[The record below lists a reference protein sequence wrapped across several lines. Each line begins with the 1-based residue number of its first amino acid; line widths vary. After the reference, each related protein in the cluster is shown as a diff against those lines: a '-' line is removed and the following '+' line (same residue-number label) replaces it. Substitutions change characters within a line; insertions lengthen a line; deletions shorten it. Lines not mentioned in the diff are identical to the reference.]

1 MKFTENPT
9 PFSIGE
15 QGIRHMA
22 FQGKYY
28 YFTLFGQQRIL
39 QTTSDF
45 QQIRYITTVRIYDC
59 LCFDPNTCTFWASVQ
74 GCCSRIF
81 QLNMNLEE
89 IFSLCLSGVV
99 GSITGLSHNI
109 CHDCLWISFPWGVI
123 SCDKVSGEIKNRYL
137 IKGFVNSIL
146 SLCPGLLLVTRREK
160 RLFLEIYFENGNKI
174 KEFPLPNEISVR
186 NLLYLPCCHNNSLEI
201 LYTLG
206 ACYPKISREAVTAH
220 DLGFEPCFCHGKIC
234 ETICCPSH
242 GQCVDEVLESI
253 ALVECS
259 LSSILNS
266 QGEQLQKII
275 AESECIEEILCA
287 NERVNETITKVTHL
301 EMILHNK
308 LESLTKICQCHP
320 PCQEEFPC
328 VTDFI
333 TKIEENN

>member
-1 MKFTENPT
+1 MKFTENQI

-15 QGIRHMA
+15 QGVRHMA

-28 YFTLFGQQRIL
+28 YFTLFGQYQIL
-39 QTTSDF
+39 QTTTDF

-59 LCFDPNTCTFWASVQ
+59 LCFDPNSCTFWATVQ
-74 GCCSRIF
+74 GCCTRIF
-81 QLNMNLEE
+81 QLNQNLEE
-89 IFSLCLSGVV
+89 IFSLCLSDVV

-109 CHDCLWISFPWGVI
+109 CQDSLWLSYPWGVI
-123 SCDKVSGEIKNRYL
+123 SCDKVTGEIKTQQEM
-137 IKGFVNSIL
+137 KGFVNSIL
-146 SLCPGLLLVTRREK
+146 SLCPGFIVVTRREK
-160 RLFLEIYFENGNKI
+160 RQYLEIYFENGTKI
-174 KEFPLPNEISVR
+174 KEFPLPKDISLR
-186 NLLYLPCCHNNSLEI
+186 NILYLSCCENNYLEI

-234 ETICCPSH
+234 EAICCPTH
-242 GQCVDEVLESI
+242 DQCVDEVLESI
-253 ALVECS
+253 ALVESS

-275 AESECIEEILCA
+275 EESDCLEEILCA

-308 LESLTKICQCHP
+308 LESLIKICQCHP
-320 PCQEEFPC
+320 SCSDSHPCISDLSQKPEI
-328 VTDFI
+328 D
-333 TKIEENN
+333 